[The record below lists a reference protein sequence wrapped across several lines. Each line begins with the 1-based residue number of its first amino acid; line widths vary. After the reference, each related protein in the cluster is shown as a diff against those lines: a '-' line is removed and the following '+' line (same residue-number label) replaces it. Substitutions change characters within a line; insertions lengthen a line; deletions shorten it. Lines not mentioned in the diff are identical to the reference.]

1 MARTCSSFAHH
12 LGLLEG
18 AAVQLSLADRTILV
32 TGGGSGIGKGVA
44 TAVVSAGGNAMLV
57 GRNADRLVAAADEIR
72 SAAGDGAGEVRY
84 EPADVTNE
92 DEVSAVVEAA
102 TAWHGRLHGV
112 VHCAGG
118 SETIGPI
125 TQVDSD
131 AWRRTVDLNVN
142 GSMYVLK
149 HSAREMV
156 RGGGGSFVGISS
168 IAASNTHRWFG
179 AYGVSK
185 SAVDHLMQLGA
196 DELGRVLGAGQ
207 LDPTRTD
214 PHRTRCRRHRFAG
227 AQRRLPDQHAAAA
240 GRRGHRHRQR
250 GGVPAQRCSRAG
262 SPDRS
267 STSTAVRCCAGAP
280 TTRRCSNRSSAPTA
294 CGVWSASRPG
304 SCRRPPTSSGRR
316 RPTSRGARRH
326 WPAVSGNGRAAGW
339 RPGAAPAT
347 RRPRPGP
354 AGRP

>member
-1 MARTCSSFAHH
+1 M
-12 LGLLEG
+12 
-18 AAVQLSLADRTILV
+18 QLSLTDRTILV

-44 TAVVSAGGNAMLV
+44 AAVVAAGGNAMLV
-57 GRNADRLVAAADEIR
+57 GRGADRLAAAADEIR
-72 SAAGDGAGEVRY
+72 ATGGDGAGSVLY
-84 EPADVTNE
+84 EPADVTKE
-92 DEVSAVVEAA
+92 DEVGRVVEAT

-185 SAVDHLMQLGA
+185 TAIDHLVQLGA
-196 DELGRVLGAGQ
+196 DELGASSVRVNSIRPGLIRTELVALVLDSPELSEDYRINTPLPRVGEVEDIANAALFLLSDASAWITGQ
-207 LDPTRTD
+207 VINVDGGQML
-214 PHRTRCRRHRFAG
+214 
-227 AQRRLPDQHAAAA
+227 
-240 GRRGHRHRQR
+240 RRGPDFSAMLEPVFGADGLR
-250 GGVPAQRCSRAG
+250 GVV
-262 SPDRS
+262 
-267 STSTAVRCCAGAP
+267 T
-280 TTRRCSNRSSAPTA
+280 
-294 CGVWSASRPG
+294 
-304 SCRRPPTSSGRR
+304 
-316 RPTSRGARRH
+316 
-326 WPAVSGNGRAAGW
+326 
-339 RPGAAPAT
+339 
-347 RRPRPGP
+347 
-354 AGRP
+354 